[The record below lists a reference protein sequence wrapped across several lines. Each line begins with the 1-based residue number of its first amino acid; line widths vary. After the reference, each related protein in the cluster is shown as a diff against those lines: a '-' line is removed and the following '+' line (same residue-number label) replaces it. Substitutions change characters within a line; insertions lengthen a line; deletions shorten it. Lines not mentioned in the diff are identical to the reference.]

1 MTIFIYLYKIINNM
15 ISKKILLQ
23 LIEKYQN
30 DLQLKKTIKRTLS
43 PKIIPKFATV
53 ISGIRRCGKSVL
65 SKQLIKNEK
74 TYYFHFENVQLT
86 NFTTTDFTKLDEC
99 FKEKIGENGIYLL
112 DEIQNI
118 QGWEIYVRQLVDAGN
133 KVIVTGSNA
142 SMLSKEL
149 GTRLTGRHLSYEL
162 YPFSFSEY
170 LKLTK
175 QKRSLQS
182 FDNFFNEGGFP
193 EYINTKSNEIL
204 ENLFQDIFYRDILVR
219 NDIKKENELKQ
230 FIAFISSNVGVEI
243 SYSKLK
249 KLLGLGSHN
258 TISQFI
264 LACEQA
270 YLFFQIN
277 KYDHSVKKQVI
288 NPKKIYCIDNA
299 LLRLNSFS
307 FSENK
312 GRYLENL
319 AFIELKRTHK
329 NIFYYKN
336 KGECD
341 FIIQKKNKITQ
352 AIQICYELNEENKK
366 REFEG
371 LIAALKEFKLN
382 EGLILTYNEDDE
394 FEIENKKIIVKS
406 VWNWLS

>member
-1 MTIFIYLYKIINNM
+1 M